1 MAAYRAF
8 RKPALV
14 DDSATG
20 KNVFGDVAERRAR
33 YDLLWALFGNT
44 AYDTTHSWSGT
55 YKNAYD
61 LYPNIRALYNPSAR
75 IATFYEMYLLG
86 GSLSTEE
93 GQGALPLEGASDE
106 LREAIGRLWRDSNWA
121 ANKDVLSLWGAVLG
135 DAAVEVVP
143 DYRTGKMHLRL
154 MHPSHL
160 EAVEVDDYGHV
171 KGFTETRL
179 RDDPNGGDRQ
189 VTYMRRVSR
198 DGDTIV
204 TETYR
209 DGAPF
214 AWPENVS
221 PEGEAMAAWEEPFGF
236 VPLVLIQHR
245 NVGSDWG
252 WSELQ
257 PSLSKFRE
265 VDEQASLISDA
276 VRKQQNPALF
286 APGAS
291 PIDPI
296 TFVHE
301 RNSTPILYHPSPNQR
316 LDKIDISLS
325 LSDAIA
331 HLSGLLG
338 RLEGDYPELEFEKVR
353 LSGTVSGVALE
364 IAQGPAAT
372 KIRQRRVG
380 YDAALVRA
388 HQMAVAIGGELGW
401 SGYDKFGL
409 ASYDAGEL
417 DHEISERPVFETS
430 RALTLEAERAFWGAL
445 RDASAVGGVDEALA
459 RAGYTDEAI
468 AEFNRLPERAAMIAR
483 AAMLSGGAGG

>member
-20 KNVFGDVAERRAR
+20 KNHFGDVAERRAR
-33 YDLLWALFGNT
+33 YELMWALFGNT
-44 AYDTTHSWSGT
+44 AYDTAQSWSAT

-61 LYPNIRALYNPSAR
+61 LYSNIRALYNPSAR

-86 GSLSTEE
+86 GSLSTDE
-93 GQGALPLEGASDE
+93 GQGALPLEGASDS
-106 LREAIGRLWRDSNWA
+106 LREAIGRLWRDSNWS

-154 MHPSHL
+154 MHPAHIES
-160 EAVEVDDYGHV
+160 ADVDDYGHV

-179 RDDPNGGDRQ
+179 RDDPNGGERQ

-245 NVGSDWG
+245 NVGGDWG

-257 PSLSKFRE
+257 PALPKFRE

-291 PIDPI
+291 AKEPI
-296 TFVHE
+296 TLVHD
-301 RNSTPILYHPSPNQR
+301 RNTTPILYHPRPEQR
-316 LDKIDISLS
+316 LEPLDISLN
-325 LSDAIA
+325 LADALA
-331 HLSGLLG
+331 HLGGLLA

-353 LSGTVSGVALE
+353 LSGQVSGVALE

-388 HQMAVAIGGELGW
+388 HQMAIAIGGELGW
-401 SGYDKFGL
+401 SGYDGFSL
-409 ASYDAGEL
+409 ASYDAGDL
-417 DHEISERPVFETS
+417 DHEIGDRPIFETS
-430 RALTLEAERAFWGAL
+430 RALTLEAEKSFWGAL
-445 RDASAVGGVDEALA
+445 RDASFVGGVDEALA
-459 RAGYTDEAI
+459 RAGYTAEQI
-468 AEFNRLPERAAMIAR
+468 LEFNALPERAAMIAR
-483 AAMLSGGAGG
+483 AKMLSGGAGG